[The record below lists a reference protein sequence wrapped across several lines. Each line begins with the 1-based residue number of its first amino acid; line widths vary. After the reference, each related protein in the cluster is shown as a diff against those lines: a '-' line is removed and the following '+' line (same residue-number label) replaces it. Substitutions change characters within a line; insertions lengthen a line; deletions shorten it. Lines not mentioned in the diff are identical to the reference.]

1 MGENLDPNGL
11 ENQPIEGEDKAN
23 YAVAVANKSY
33 EQYCGIA
40 AALDRVGDRW
50 TLLILRELSFG
61 HQRFTD
67 LRAQLPGIASNLLT
81 DRLRDLE
88 ADGLVEQRELP
99 APAAR
104 TVYALTTD
112 GRRIVPVLRA
122 LARFGLSFL
131 GDPDELEV
139 RPRHAVY
146 GGVAALL
153 DPVGARDARLRIRFD
168 LDDEVHWLEVRDG
181 EIVRADR
188 DSEPDLVFSGSAAAL
203 VELYR
208 GAARKSLEPRLRVT
222 GSAKAWRTFERCF
235 PVPAFAGT

>member
-1 MGENLDPNGL
+1 
-11 ENQPIEGEDKAN
+11 
-23 YAVAVANKSY
+23 VANKSY
-33 EQYCGIA
+33 QQYCGVA

-61 HQRFTD
+61 EQRFTD

-88 ADGLVEQRELP
+88 VDGLVEQHELP

-104 TVYALTTD
+104 TVYALTPD
-112 GRRIVPVLRA
+112 GRRIIPVLRA
-122 LARFGLSFL
+122 LARFGLPFL
-131 GDPDELEV
+131 GDPDDLEI

-153 DPVGARDARLRIRFD
+153 DPAAARDVRLRIRFD

-181 EIVRADR
+181 QIVRADK
-188 DSEPDLVFSGSAAAL
+188 SAEPDLVFSGSAAAL

-208 GAARKSLEPRLRVT
+208 GAPAKSLASRLRIT
-222 GSAKAWRTFERCF
+222 GSAKARRDFERAF
-235 PVPAFAGT
+235 PASELARR